1 MTRKLRV
8 GILGATGMVGQR
20 FVSLLEQNSQ
30 FEVVAVAATEKSA
43 GRTYEDV
50 VGNRWVMGK
59 RPPIPVRDLTVLDA
73 WSDRERICNEVDFV
87 FCAMDADRGSVAE
100 LETSYAKSE
109 LPVVSNTKAHRW
121 TKDVP
126 IVIPEVNPE
135 HIRII
140 DVQRRRLGT
149 KYGFI
154 AAKPSCSVQSYV
166 PAIHALRHFE
176 PTEVRVV
183 LLVAV
188 SGSGRP
194 TRPPTNN
201 EMYTFS
207 CWPDFVDNA
216 IPLAREEEEKGEREP
231 LKIWGSIDLSK
242 GTIEEASLP
251 TISAQFIRVPV
262 TDGHTAAVF
271 LSLRSEPTTE
281 EILASWREFAARPI
295 PGGQGPLLTYRDD
308 GPQANRDRDAANGM
322 GITIGRLCKD
332 KLLGYRFLALSHN
345 MVRGAAGGA
354 ILMAEL
360 LRAEGYIQ
368 AK

>member
-1 MTRKLRV
+1 
-8 GILGATGMVGQR
+8 MVGQR
-20 FVSLLEQNSQ
+20 FVSLLEQHSQ
-30 FEVVAVAATEKSA
+30 FEVVAVAATKSSA
-43 GRTYEDV
+43 GRTYEEAV
-50 VGNRWVMGK
+50 AGRWVMGK
-59 RPPIPVRDLTVLDA
+59 RPPLPVRDLTVLDA
-73 WSDRERICNEVDFV
+73 WSNRERIRNEVDFV
-87 FCAMDADRGSVAE
+87 FCAIAADDGSAAE
-100 LETSYAKSE
+100 LETAYAKSE

-140 DVQRRRLGT
+140 DAQRRRLGT
-149 KYGFI
+149 RHGFI
-154 AAKPSCSVQSYV
+154 VAKPSCSVQSYV
-166 PAIHALRHFE
+166 PAIHALRHLE

-188 SGSGRP
+188 SGSGQP
-194 TRPPTNN
+194 PLPPTNN

-242 GTIEEASLP
+242 GTIEEAPLP

-271 LSLRSEPTTE
+271 LSLSREPTLE
-281 EILASWREFAARPI
+281 EILASWREFPTRPI
-295 PGGQGPLLTYRDD
+295 PSGQRPLLTYRDD
-308 GPQANRDRDAANGM
+308 GPQAKRDRDAANGM
-322 GITIGRLCKD
+322 GITIGRLCRD
-332 KLLGYRFLALSHN
+332 NLLGYRFLALSHN
-345 MVRGAAGGA
+345 MVRGAAGSA